1 MKKRQFNK
9 ISLICCVAALFASTG
24 VLAADLAAAN
34 TIVADIGV
42 KVTQAN
48 AELAAVAASTNSS
61 LSEVADVQKSADVV
75 GQAMSEATTAYS
87 ALESGSEDAAAE
99 LAAAYKKASDALNG
113 IYSENTL
120 TAHEQWALVQKG
132 AGGGP
137 GRAFDPPNIYDVP
150 WETQSLRSFY
160 QGLFGNLWGS
170 SSFGG
175 GRDRDATPE

>member
-9 ISLICCVAALFASTG
+9 ISLITCVAALFASTG
-24 VLAADLAAAN
+24 ALAADLAKAN
-34 TIVADIGV
+34 TLVADIGV

-48 AELAAVAASTNSS
+48 TELAAAAASTDST
-61 LSEVADVQKSADVV
+61 LSQVADAQKCADVV
-75 GQAMSEATTAYS
+75 GQAMSEATSAY
-87 ALESGSEDAAAE
+87 ADLEAGNADAE
-99 LAAAYKKASDALNG
+99 GRLAAAYKKAADALNG
-113 IYSENTL
+113 VYSQSILSE
-120 TAHEQWALVQKG
+120 HDQWVLAQKG

-170 SSFGG
+170 STFGG